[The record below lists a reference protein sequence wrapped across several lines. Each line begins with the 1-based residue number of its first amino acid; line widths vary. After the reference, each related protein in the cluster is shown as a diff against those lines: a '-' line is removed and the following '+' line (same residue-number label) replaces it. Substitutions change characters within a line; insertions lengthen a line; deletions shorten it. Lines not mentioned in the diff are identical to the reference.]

1 MEYSENLFSPT
12 IQSISAVAVNIPSS
26 NQLIFSITTIP
37 GSDWPVAR
45 WIWEAGGWWIPHR
58 VTNSSRCLA
67 HTQEDSWFQSDL
79 GTSSGNDSLCLDWRL
94 GNSFESLEMFS
105 PKQIELHK
113 TLFSF
118 WYWNLCS
125 TTIELQIPV
134 IHATHCVK
142 GCQKKIASNE
152 MFHWS
157 LKMVLRVRN
166 GG

>member
-1 MEYSENLFSPT
+1 M
-12 IQSISAVAVNIPSS
+12 
-26 NQLIFSITTIP
+26 
-37 GSDWPVAR
+37 AR

-58 VTNSSRCLA
+58 VTNSSRCLV
-67 HTQEDSWFQSDL
+67 HTQEDSWFQSDS

-134 IHATHCVK
+134 IHATHSVN
-142 GCQKKIASNE
+142 GCQKKKHLMKCSSKVFEGQEWGENE
-152 MFHWS
+152 TFVWIKVFLMLVWWIWDKTRSMIFSESFH
-157 LKMVLRVRN
+157 VN
-166 GG
+166 C